1 MPYLW
6 NNPPTPWLDENGA
19 PLTGGQAFFFD
30 AGTTTP
36 LITYTTASLDIPNDH
51 PVVANAAGRFP
62 PIFMADGTN
71 FRLRVQDADDTTL
84 VDIDNISAPVTEP
97 PEVPSGD
104 TPVEQLLRT
113 GQLTAHYRTGTLSG
127 HVRANGRTIGD
138 GSSGATERAN
148 ADCQNLFVHLWTQD
162 ANLTVSGGRGANA
175 AADWAAS
182 KTIVLPDFRGVPV
195 VGLDGMGNSRAN
207 KIADSLV
214 DGGQTADTLGATAGA
229 DDVTLTIS
237 HMPAHD
243 HGSVV
248 STDPG
253 HVHRAADAVLAG
265 GPSGGGLRAYT
276 GIGTTAY
283 TESGG
288 SHNHSI
294 PSQGGGTA
302 HTNLQPSK
310 FATIYIKL

>member
-1 MPYLW
+1 MASLW
-6 NNPPTPWLDENGA
+6 QGSLIPWIDPNGA
-19 PLTGGQAFFFD
+19 PYAAAKVYFYD

-36 LITYTTASLDIPNDH
+36 MLVFTTADLSTPRDH
-51 PVVANAAGRFP
+51 PTLANGSGMFP
-62 PIFMADGTN
+62 AIFFTEGSNYHLRIEDADGVTIWD
-71 FRLRVQDADDTTL
+71 V
-84 VDIDNISAPVTEP
+84 DNISAPVTEP

-182 KTIVLPDFRGVPV
+182 KTIVLPDFRGVPI
-195 VGLDGMGNSRAN
+195 VGLDGMGNTRAN

-214 DGGQTADTLGATAGA
+214 DGGQTADTLGATAGV
-229 DDVTLTIS
+229 DDVALTIS

-288 SHNHSI
+288 SHNHTI